1 MFGRILLCGISL
13 VVLWIAH
20 LEVARAQDAPPG
32 PTSAPPR
39 RVVEQAPGGDAAE
52 GEQILMQLVIIEVRG
67 DVPRALKEAGFRETA
82 AGHRYVSPPGDGA
95 DQLAT
100 LLKTLALHAE
110 IDILSRPQVR
120 TLTGQAASI
129 QVMQELPEQIP
140 YLVRTGAKSFEL
152 RETGGGTNLGIAIQL
167 TAQAA
172 DDAGQIEI
180 SSLKIATTTL
190 DGRERIPG
198 LDLEVGKPIISTRSL
213 ETTIT
218 VVDGPE
224 VNGIAVPGPPGRQ
237 PVLFLSARRVKEKP
251 SDATPNPLPGLFSP
265 AARRPDRLDEPSP
278 RPALPPTPAGNKRLK
293 R

>member
-1 MFGRILLCGISL
+1 MCRSVLLCGISL
-13 VVLWIAH
+13 AVVGL
-20 LEVARAQDAPPG
+20 ARAGIADAQEASPG
-32 PTSAPPR
+32 PTPPTPR
-39 RVVEQAPGGDAAE
+39 RVVEQVPESRPAE
-52 GEQILMQLVIIEVRG
+52 GEQILMRLVIIEVRG

-82 AGHRYVSPPGDGA
+82 AGHRYVSPAGDGA

-110 IDILSRPQVR
+110 IEILSRPLVR

-152 RETGGGTNLGIAIQL
+152 RETGGGTHLGISIQL
-167 TAQAA
+167 TAQTG

-180 SSLKIATTTL
+180 SPLKISTTTL

-198 LDLEVGKPIISTRSL
+198 LDLEAGKPIISTRTL
-213 ETTIT
+213 ETTIN
-218 VVDGPE
+218 VAEGAE

-251 SDATPNPLPGLFSP
+251 TEPIPNPLPELSPP

-278 RPALPPTPAGNKRLK
+278 QPALPPTPAGNKRLK